1 LQDTAGNST
10 SGSEVAE
17 KDNVKEESTGTES
30 EEVKE
35 GGASDKV
42 TTPKGKEKKTKE
54 KTVPVSKGTSSTTS
68 GTAKRKAGTTG
79 GSDISRGNTRSNYVL
94 AHMNLREGTVKE
106 AFSDLALTVTAGPQ
120 GGQSGTI
127 NCHAPIV
134 SVRCSKIDKALKDR
148 YDQGKG
154 KKAKPMPKKKG
165 LDLRG
170 SDAVTIS
177 RVLDY
182 LYSDECPWLPKLK
195 PLDLLNLVIAARRY
209 SLDRLVWICENQ
221 ILETMGLDNII
232 ALLKG
237 ADELKDDRI
246 RKFCMDYMLQAD
258 TFKEFVLR
266 KDLTNELGM
275 ELFSELVTMNAT
287 AAATGGTKQ
296 LEKLGDCPPGR
307 IKDDFKELY
316 NSMLYSD
323 ASVKLDGENIQF
335 HKAILAAASKHIYE
349 NFSKAKLTAG
359 QSDDVSETL
368 EISKEQRFHD
378 KLSADA
384 FRSLLKFV
392 YYGDTDIDALPAC
405 FLIPFVRYY
414 GLNELQELC
423 EKVIQQS
430 VTNSKVVLKIMAVT
444 YLAIMAAREDMRDR
458 LRKDCLSHCMSHL
471 KDINLSEIKQM
482 DKDYALDLALDLL
495 IACQKTFAK

>member
-1 LQDTAGNST
+1 
-10 SGSEVAE
+10 
-17 KDNVKEESTGTES
+17 
-30 EEVKE
+30 
-35 GGASDKV
+35 
-42 TTPKGKEKKTKE
+42 
-54 KTVPVSKGTSSTTS
+54 
-68 GTAKRKAGTTG
+68 
-79 GSDISRGNTRSNYVL
+79 
-94 AHMNLREGTVKE
+94 
-106 AFSDLALTVTAGPQ
+106 
-120 GGQSGTI
+120 
-127 NCHAPIV
+127 
-134 SVRCSKIDKALKDR
+134 
-148 YDQGKG
+148 
-154 KKAKPMPKKKG
+154 
-165 LDLRG
+165 
-170 SDAVTIS
+170 
-177 RVLDY
+177 
-182 LYSDECPWLPKLK
+182 
-195 PLDLLNLVIAARRY
+195 
-209 SLDRLVWICENQ
+209 
-221 ILETMGLDNII
+221 
-232 ALLKG
+232 
-237 ADELKDDRI
+237 
-246 RKFCMDYMLQAD
+246 
-258 TFKEFVLR
+258 
-266 KDLTNELGM
+266 M